1 MPLWLAEQ
9 PLVLASRS
17 EIRLALLRNAG
28 LSVEAEAPDID
39 ERSIERRAGKSEP
52 GEVAA
57 LLAREKAWAIA
68 SRHPA
73 RLVLGA
79 DQTLTLDDR
88 RFSKPIDR
96 AAAREQL
103 RVLRGRTHELHTAVS
118 LTRGAKTV
126 WEHREAARLTMREF
140 SDAFV
145 EAYLDRAGPAVTR
158 SVGGYQLE
166 GLGIQL
172 FERVDGDHFVILG
185 LPLLPL
191 MSYLRR
197 SGLLA
202 R

>member
-9 PLVLASRS
+9 PLMLASRS

-28 LSVEAEAPDID
+28 LPVEARAPDID
-39 ERSIERRAGKSEP
+39 ERSIERRAGKTGP

-57 LLAREKAWAIA
+57 LLAREKARTIA
-68 SRHPA
+68 GRHPA

-79 DQTLTLDDR
+79 DQTLTLEDR

-103 RVLRGRTHELHTAVS
+103 GVLRGRTHELHTA
-118 LTRGAKTV
+118 LALARDGKTV

-140 SDAFV
+140 SDAFL

-172 FERVDGDHFVILG
+172 LEHVDGDHFVILG
-185 LPLLPL
+185 LPLLAL
-191 MSYLRR
+191 MSYLRQ